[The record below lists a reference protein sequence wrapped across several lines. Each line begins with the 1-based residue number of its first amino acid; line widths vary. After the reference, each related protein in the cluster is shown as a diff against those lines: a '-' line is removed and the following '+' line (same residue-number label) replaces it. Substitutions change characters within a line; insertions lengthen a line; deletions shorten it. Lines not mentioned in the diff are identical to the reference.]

1 MFFVQCF
8 IDKQKTAYE
17 LRISDWSPDV
27 CSSDLV
33 RRQQLAECL
42 PNTFIVVHNED
53 DTIIRHHDAAFDSTG
68 NVKMNFAPCGSFL
81 SAHRRPPCNSTIER
95 QIASPIPIPSR
106 FVVTNGS
113 NILSSDSIPPPRSL
127 LSVCTTSPIRRV
139 RIQSTFSPETESIA
153 SKALRMR
160 LTRTCCI

>member
-1 MFFVQCF
+1 M
-8 IDKQKTAYE
+8 
-17 LRISDWSPDV
+17 RISDWSSDV
-27 CSSDLV
+27 CSSDLVDVWQFDIEDEAGRYISLFLALVVAGGTECDGPHIV

-53 DTIIRHHDAAFDSTG
+53 DTISRHHDAAFDSTG

-106 FVVTNGS
+106 FVVTN
-113 NILSSDSIPPPRSL
+113 
-127 LSVCTTSPIRRV
+127 
-139 RIQSTFSPETESIA
+139 
-153 SKALRMR
+153 
-160 LTRTCCI
+160 